1 MLIRKGD
8 KKVLSVIYS
17 EILKLKRSNIL
28 FLILIGGLTMPLIL
42 DIAIVVLSQENRT
55 FESYVYNT
63 EGLSYMFIYGILF
76 SIISG
81 YIFTREY
88 GDKTANSLYSY
99 SCDRTK
105 IFMGKLIVIYF
116 IMFITCCIQCITVYA
131 GYYKLFGNLDSNLI
145 LNDLKINVQA
155 LLFQMALVPI
165 PIFLANLKKNIILP
179 IIYGVFSLCI
189 QAITSGSNSIY
200 VKYNPL
206 LGSLFIF
213 ENTYNKGNN
222 HIGSTVV
229 VSVFVFIVFMA
240 AAFYGHKKMDI
251 N

>member
-1 MLIRKGD
+1 MLIREGD
-8 KKVLSVIYS
+8 SKVLSVIYS
-17 EILKLKRSNIL
+17 EILKLKKSNIL

-55 FESYVYNT
+55 FESYIYNT

-81 YIFTREY
+81 YIFAREY
-88 GDKTANSLYSY
+88 GDKTANTLYSY

-105 IFMGKLIVIYF
+105 IFIGKLIVIYF
-116 IMFITCCIQCITVYA
+116 IMFITCFIQCITVYV
-131 GYYKLFGNLDSNLI
+131 GYYKLFGSLDSNLI
-145 LNDLKINVQA
+145 VRDLKINVQA
-155 LLFQMALVPI
+155 LLFQMTLVPI

-189 QAITSGSNSIY
+189 QAITSGSNLIY

-213 ENTYNKGNN
+213 ENTYNKGTN
-222 HIGSTVV
+222 HIGSTAV
-229 VSVFVFIVFMA
+229 VSIFVFLVFII
-240 AAFYGHKKMDI
+240 AAFYGHRKMDI